1 MRVDGLSIG
10 LSGIRAAGTRLRSS
24 AHNVANLLT
33 ESFRPERVVQQDR
46 AGGGVTASVERAAT
60 PQPVDLAGELVD
72 QQLAS
77 LQGKASMRAIDT
89 QLDVLGSLLD
99 IRG

>member
-1 MRVDGLSIG
+1 MKLDGLGIG

-33 ESFRPERVVQQDR
+33 GSFHPERVVQQER
-46 AGGGVTASVERAAT
+46 ATGGVTAQVQRSAQ

-72 QQLAS
+72 QQMAS
-77 LQGKASMRAIDT
+77 LQGKASMRAIDAR
-89 QLDVLGSLLD
+89 LDMLGSLLD